1 MEKPDIIEQL
11 VQQASSLF
19 SQSGASA
26 VQQDVEN
33 KLRGLVQ
40 GAFNRMNV
48 VPRDEFDAQ
57 VAVLQ
62 RTRAKLDQLEQQVSE
77 LSAQLEQARER

>member
-11 VQQASSLF
+11 VQQASSLL
-19 SQSGASA
+19 SSSGATA
-26 VQQDVEN
+26 VQQDVEA

-62 RTRAKLDQLEQQVSE
+62 RTRSKLEELEKQFEELRQQIDS
-77 LSAQLEQARER
+77 